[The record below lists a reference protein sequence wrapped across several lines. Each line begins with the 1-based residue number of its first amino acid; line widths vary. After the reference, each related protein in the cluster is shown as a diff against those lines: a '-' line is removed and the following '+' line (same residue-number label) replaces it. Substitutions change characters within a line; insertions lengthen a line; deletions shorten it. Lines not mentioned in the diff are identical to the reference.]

1 MSKKGFDLADYGSLD
16 AILSAENSPRVTEHS
31 VWSDDTWRLEG
42 STPGIPDANFAIH
55 FDVDANRRTIDEL
68 KWLTA
73 RVFIGRHGHKWFKH
87 STAGVFSAG
96 MRHFAVYMKRNNHP
110 SFATLKPSAYADF
123 TETIHAM
130 LIDPKGRTG
139 DGPQEDEGLFDDV
152 IRGDS
157 VEPMPHSP
165 EDDDCDGGIA
175 KAYYRLRIWK
185 LLWDHRHEM
194 AAAGIKPLAYNP
206 FTKTSATSEAR
217 RLATT
222 AAGEIPALP
231 DEVAL
236 PILAGAVRL
245 LGQPARDVI
254 RLQSRYL
261 AQMARLDREPPTAER
276 EKLRTVMEG
285 FTFATLKGEDRPW
298 HAPITLGAHEAGG
311 GDRLADLLDDIR
323 SACLI
328 VLMGFTGLR
337 ISEAV
342 SPEVRHRVVIDDV
355 LPSCVTIEKS
365 KSGLS
370 NLYMLHGLLSKT
382 QERPSPET
390 WLMGS
395 RPMFAGSE
403 PLPVRA
409 VRVLELL
416 YQPWR
421 RFASDPVARVRL
433 FTGFFARG
441 LPRDPA
447 TVVPVSSQRLREDMK
462 RFVANG
468 RYVDLSALVDL
479 AKAKPVLKPY
489 ADDPTNIRTHQWRK
503 TFMRYAMRTD
513 SKMAPAVSQH
523 FKHYTVALTE
533 RDYGPKDAAF
543 LQQADSVRARST
555 GVALRSLV
563 EGVKR
568 PVARLEKGVELWKEQ
583 WLRLVPD
590 GCDPD
595 DQGFTALAVNE
606 DLRVWYSEHGRCL
619 VGLQPDEARCH
630 DRAGTAGWRHV
641 RPNHLTRTPTLCAG
655 CANFSIHADALAF
668 WRNRYVQNQQSW
680 LDSGGE
686 PGFEI
691 IRRRAETAGKFLK
704 AHGEELPHIERKPA

>member
-1 MSKKGFDLADYGSLD
+1 MKKGFDLADYGALKD
-16 AILSAENSPRVTEHS
+16 IVNAETSPQVTPDS
-31 VWSDDTWRLEG
+31 TWADDTWQLEG
-42 STPGIPDANFAIH
+42 STPGVPAANFAIH
-55 FDVDANRRTIDEL
+55 FPADADRRTINEM
-68 KWLTA
+68 KWLAA
-73 RVFIGRHGHKWFKH
+73 RVFIGRHGHKLFKH
-87 STAGVFSAG
+87 STASVFSAG
-96 MRHFAVYMKRNNHP
+96 MRHFAVFMKRNNHR
-110 SFATLKPSAYADF
+110 SFATLKAAAYKEYTDA
-123 TETIHAM
+123 IHEM
-130 LIDPKGRTG
+130 LIDPKGGAG
-139 DGPQEDEGLFDDV
+139 DFQRSVGDLFADV
-152 IRGDS
+152 IGDDR
-157 VEPMPHSP
+157 VEPLPHSP
-165 EDDDCDGGIA
+165 DDDDTDGGVA

-194 AAAGIKPLAYNP
+194 DAAGIKPLAYNP
-206 FTKTSATSEAR
+206 FAKTSATSEAR

-245 LGQPARDVI
+245 LGRPALDVI
-254 RLQSRYL
+254 ELQTRYL
-261 AQMARLDREPPTAER
+261 GTVARLDREPPTAER
-276 EKLRTVMEG
+276 GKLRAVMEG
-285 FTFATLKGEDRPW
+285 FGFGKVDGEDRPW
-298 HAPITLGAHEAGG
+298 HPPISLGSHEAGG

-323 SACLI
+323 AACLI

-342 SPEVRHRVVIDDV
+342 SPEVEPRVVINDV
-355 LPSCVTIEKS
+355 LPSCVTIETS

-370 NLYMLHGLLSKT
+370 SLYMLHGLLSKT
-382 QERPSPET
+382 QEVPTPET

-395 RPMFAGSE
+395 RPMFADSE

-409 VRVLELL
+409 VRILELL
-416 YQPWR
+416 YRPWR
-421 RFASDPVARVRL
+421 RFASDQLARRRL
-433 FTGFFARG
+433 FTGFAARG

-447 TVVPVSSQRLREDMK
+447 TVMPVTSQRLREDMK

-468 RYVDLSALVDL
+468 RYVDLFALPDL
-479 AKAKPVLKPY
+479 AKSEPILAPY
-489 ADDPTNIRTHQWRK
+489 ADDPGIIRTHQWRK

-513 SKMAPAVSQH
+513 PKMAPAVSQH

-555 GVALRSLV
+555 GVALRGLV
-563 EGVKR
+563 EGRKR
-568 PVARLEKGVELWKEQ
+568 PVARLDRGVELWKEE
-583 WLRLVPD
+583 WRRLVPD
-590 GCDPD
+590 GHDPD
-595 DQGFTALAVNE
+595 DDGFTALAVNE

-630 DRAGTAGWRHV
+630 ERAGTAGWRHV
-641 RPNHLTRTPTLCAG
+641 RPNHLTRTPSLCAG
-655 CANFSIHADALAF
+655 CANFSIHDDALGF
-668 WRNRYVQNQQSW
+668 WRNRYVQNQQAY

-691 IRRRAETAGKFLK
+691 IRRRADTAAKFLR
-704 AHGEELPHIERKPA
+704 AHGEEPPRIERRS

>member
-1 MSKKGFDLADYGSLD
+1 MKKGFDLADYGSLTD
-16 AILSAENSPRVTEHS
+16 ILNAKTSPQVTKHS
-31 VWSDDTWRLEG
+31 VWSDDTWQLEG
-42 STPGIPDANFAIH
+42 STPGMPDANFTIH
-55 FDVDANRRTIDEL
+55 FKLDANSRTINEL
-68 KWLTA
+68 KWLAA
-73 RVFIGRHGHKWFKH
+73 RLFIGRHGHTLYKH

-96 MRHFAVYMKRNNHP
+96 MRHFAVYMKKQNHP
-110 SFATLKPSAYADF
+110 SFATLKSAAYKDYAD
-123 TETIHAM
+123 TIHEM
-130 LIDPKGRTG
+130 LISPKGG
-139 DGPQEDEGLFDDV
+139 SQNPQDDERIFDDV
-152 IRGDS
+152 IDS
-157 VEPMPHSP
+157 DNVEPVPYSP
-165 EDDDCDGGIA
+165 EDDDSDGGIA
-175 KAYYRLRIWK
+175 KAYYRIRIWK
-185 LLWDHRHEM
+185 LLWDHRREM
-194 AAAGIKPLAYNP
+194 SAAGIKPLAYNP
-206 FTKTSATSEAR
+206 FTKTTPTAEAR
-217 RLATT
+217 RLATK

-236 PILAGAVRL
+236 PVLAGAVRL

-254 RLQSRYL
+254 SLQSRYL
-261 AQMARLDREPPTAER
+261 GAMARLDREPPTSER
-276 EKLRTVMEG
+276 EKLKRVIER
-285 FTFATLKGEDRPW
+285 FEFATLEGEDRPW
-298 HAPITLGAHEAGG
+298 HGPITLGAHEAGG

-342 SPEVRHRVVIDDV
+342 SPEVRPRVIIDDV

-370 NLYMLHGLLSKT
+370 QLYILHGLLSKG
-382 QERPSPET
+382 QERPIPET

-395 RPMFAGSE
+395 RPMFAGSV

-409 VRVLELL
+409 VQVLELL

-421 RFASDPVARVRL
+421 RFASDRLAQVRL
-433 FTGFFARG
+433 FTGFAARG

-447 TVVPVSSQRLREDMK
+447 TVMPVTSQRLREDMK
-462 RFVANG
+462 RFVANSS
-468 RYVDLSALVDL
+468 YVDLSALKYL
-479 AKAKPVLKPY
+479 AKAKPVLAPY
-489 ADDPTNIRTHQWRK
+489 ADDPTIIRTHQWRK

-513 SKMAPAVSQH
+513 PKMAPSVSQH

-533 RDYGPKDAAF
+533 RDYGPKDVAF

-568 PVARLEKGVELWKEQ
+568 PIARLDRGIELWKAQ
-583 WLRLVPD
+583 WLALVPD
-590 GCDPD
+590 GLDPD
-595 DQGFTALAVNE
+595 DDGFTAVAVNE

-641 RPNHLTRTPTLCAG
+641 RPNHLTRTPSLCAG
-655 CANFSIHADALAF
+655 CANFSIHEDALAF
-668 WRNRYVQNQQSW
+668 WRNRYIQNQQAY
-680 LDSGGE
+680 LDSSGE
-686 PGFEI
+686 PGFEV
-691 IRRRAETAGKFLK
+691 IRRRADTAAKFLK
-704 AHGEELPHIERKPA
+704 AHGEEPPHLERRTR